1 MVTLE
6 KMVLNVGWQTSAC
19 LWWNCDCSYRWMN
32 LHVFIRA
39 VIKVLSGSLGHYC
52 SVKTFQ
58 QKYWNCMAEKLVKM
72 ESETVAC
79 SHLSSVPRY
88 SYMCWAELTLH
99 QEGAVKILTISVL
112 GEWGLIASLVTALVN
127 CWEIYLLSIF
137 CSQVPTAQTPYH
149 PPYAVYR
156 HNEGPE

>member
-6 KMVLNVGWQTSAC
+6 KMVLNVVWQTSAC

-99 QEGAVKILTISVL
+99 QEGAVKILTICVRWVRFNCFPCDSISELL
-112 GEWGLIASLVTALVN
+112 GNILTFHILQPGTH
-127 CWEIYLLSIF
+127 CTDTLSSPL
-137 CSQVPTAQTPYH
+137 CSI
-149 PPYAVYR
+149 
-156 HNEGPE
+156 